1 MSKHYNRIFLS
12 GICGTAMA
20 SLAGM
25 LKARGYEVSGSDAA
39 VYPPMST
46 FLDEL
51 GIPVFEGFSERNI
64 ERSGPDLV
72 VIGNVLSRGNPEVE
86 HVLDSGIR
94 YASMAETVKELF
106 IRDKRS
112 IVVTGT
118 HGKTTTTAILAWILE
133 SANRAPSFL
142 VGGITGNFG
151 SSFQLG
157 EGDDFV
163 IEGDEYDTAFF
174 DKGPKFLH
182 YLPRIALIKNI
193 EFDHADIY
201 QDLEAI
207 KLSFKRFINIV
218 PRAGLIV
225 AGVGSPAVAE
235 LVAAARSRVATFG
248 LEQGD
253 WQARR
258 IVPEG
263 GGTQFDVL
271 LRGEFWS
278 NFHIPLMGRFNVLNT
293 LSAIVAADEVGV
305 SPDEIQTALTGFKN
319 VRRRLEVCGTVGGI
333 TVYDD
338 FAHHPTAVRE
348 TLGGVRAQ
356 FPDARIWAVFEPRS
370 QTSRRRIFEEEFA
383 EALGLADVSIIAPV
397 HSPKHLESSD
407 VLSPER
413 VVRTV
418 SENGGQ
424 AHTFGSTA
432 EIVNFVAAN
441 ARNGDHVVIM
451 SNGSFDGIHK
461 KLMDSLGA
469 AKSQ

>member
-1 MSKHYNRIFLS
+1 
-12 GICGTAMA
+12 
-20 SLAGM
+20 
-25 LKARGYEVSGSDAA
+25 
-39 VYPPMST
+39 MST

-64 ERSGPDLV
+64 ERSAPDLV

-133 SANRAPSFL
+133 SADRAPSFL

-201 QDLEAI
+201 QDLEAV

-218 PRAGLIV
+218 P
-225 AGVGSPAVAE
+225 P
-235 LVAAARSRVATFG
+235 
-248 LEQGD
+248 
-253 WQARR
+253 
-258 IVPEG
+258 
-263 GGTQFDVL
+263 
-271 LRGEFWS
+271 
-278 NFHIPLMGRFNVLNT
+278 
-293 LSAIVAADEVGV
+293 
-305 SPDEIQTALTGFKN
+305 
-319 VRRRLEVCGTVGGI
+319 RRLDRGRRWE
-333 TVYDD
+333 
-338 FAHHPTAVRE
+338 
-348 TLGGVRAQ
+348 
-356 FPDARIWAVFEPRS
+356 
-370 QTSRRRIFEEEFA
+370 SRR
-383 EALGLADVSIIAPV
+383 G
-397 HSPKHLESSD
+397 
-407 VLSPER
+407 
-413 VVRTV
+413 
-418 SENGGQ
+418 
-424 AHTFGSTA
+424 
-432 EIVNFVAAN
+432 
-441 ARNGDHVVIM
+441 
-451 SNGSFDGIHK
+451 
-461 KLMDSLGA
+461 
-469 AKSQ
+469 